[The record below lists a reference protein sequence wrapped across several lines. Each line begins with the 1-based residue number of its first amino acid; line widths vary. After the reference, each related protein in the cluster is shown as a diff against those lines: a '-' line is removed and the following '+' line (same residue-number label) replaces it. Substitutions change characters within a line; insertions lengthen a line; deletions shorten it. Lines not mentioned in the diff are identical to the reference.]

1 MYNVLSC
8 SESTSRAPLDH
19 FQQVFFCLLVLL
31 LELYWVLVLLQ
42 CVRTVILKLTFHFL
56 KVEESRWRANTVF
69 FKSYVFNVAPQCTWF
84 PSPCD
89 TSGFHCKTVRWQS
102 DPRGWIHG
110 AQTHECRKNDEPAP
124 GLAPRCLQA
133 WKACTVD
140 PALITSTWNSGQF
153 ETKVDVCTR
162 CCWTNIQYGVLEKM
176 WCIINPVK

>member
-69 FKSYVFNVAPQCTWF
+69 FKSCVFNVAPQCTWF

-153 ETKVDVCTR
+153 ETKADVAGPTFSMVYWKKCDASL
-162 CCWTNIQYGVLEKM
+162 IL
-176 WCIINPVK
+176 